1 MQSTRGKT
9 WRHGLF
15 DGSSGRTERE
25 GDVVSS
31 EPPPAQQRQ
40 GGGQRVWAFLCP
52 NPTCDTE
59 LVVFPEH
66 AGATVQCPTC
76 GFAFLAPRVVP
87 LQFASEPQG
96 NGGSAA
102 PRPFAPGARMAR
114 PSPAPPAPPTGRRR
128 AAPGPAGAAASQAA
142 ASQAA
147 ASQAAASQAAAAA
160 QAASEPRPKV
170 APAEVA
176 AQIATPSADGAEAL
190 EALARSV
197 GAGGAPSR
205 SPSGSP
211 SSAGSAV
218 GAASAGSKAADAG
231 PRETASSQAL
241 RALALAA
248 ADPGADPGRKR
259 SGRTPKGGG
268 LGAQLA
274 SAAFEGERRRSGRIH
289 VAGDPSAAREAMDQA
304 ARPAPT
310 ALPLSEGERAAARHQ
325 RTDLVVTWAVA
336 AVVSA
341 GLALAAFISGV
352 PDIGLGSLLFLGL
365 AGARTWWLTRSKGR
379 GGAPRP

>member
-1 MQSTRGKT
+1 MAVGAMQSTRGKT

-25 GDVVSS
+25 GEVVPS
-31 EPPPAQQRQ
+31 PPPQQRQ

-52 NPTCDTE
+52 NPTCNTE
-59 LVVFPEH
+59 LVVFPEY

-87 LQFASEPQG
+87 LQIASEPDAD
-96 NGGSAA
+96 GGSPAS
-102 PRPFAPGARMAR
+102 RPFAPGAMMAR
-114 PSPAPPAPPTGRRR
+114 PSPALPTPPTALRS
-128 AAPGPAGAAASQAA
+128 AASGPAGAAASQAA
-142 ASQAA
+142 A
-147 ASQAAASQAAAAA
+147 AA
-160 QAASEPRPKV
+160 QAVSDPRPKV
-170 APAEVA
+170 APADVA

-197 GAGGAPSR
+197 GGGGAHR
-205 SPSGSP
+205 SPAGSP
-211 SSAGSAV
+211 ASAGSAV
-218 GAASAGSKAADAG
+218 KGPSATAAPKESAASAGSGAADAG

-259 SGRTPKGGG
+259 SGRRPKGGG

-274 SAAFEGERRRSGRIH
+274 SAAFEGERRRSSRIQM
-289 VAGDPSAAREAMDQA
+289 AGDPSAARETMDQA
-304 ARPAPT
+304 GRPAPT

-341 GLALAAFISGV
+341 GLTLAAFISRV

-365 AGARTWWLTRSKGR
+365 AGARTWWITRSKGG
-379 GGAPRP
+379 GGAPPRT